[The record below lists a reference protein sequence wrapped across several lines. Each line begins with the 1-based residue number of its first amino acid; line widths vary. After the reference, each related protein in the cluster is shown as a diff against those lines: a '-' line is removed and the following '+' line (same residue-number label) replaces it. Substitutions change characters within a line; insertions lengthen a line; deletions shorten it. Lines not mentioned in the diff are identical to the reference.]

1 MMGNNK
7 VYSSKDVD
15 NAVSELADMILTTD
29 FTANQYRDLCQAIKD
44 SPYFYGDDFIDYD
57 YVDVAHDN
65 VYAYLDGMTESEIF
79 NLLIEYGFEGVRME
93 TLDDEYKAK
102 LLTKLAKY
110 FTSTT
115 ELEDFLGDEM
125 VKKLNTL
132 P

>member
-1 MMGNNK
+1 MMDKNK
-7 VYSSKDVD
+7 AYSSEDID
-15 NAVSELADMILTTD
+15 NSVSELIDVMSTTD
-29 FTANQYRDLCQAIKD
+29 LTANQYRDLCRAIKD
-44 SPYFYGDDFIDYD
+44 SPYFYSVDFIDYD
-57 YVDVAHDN
+57 YIDVHN
-65 VYAYLDGMTESEIF
+65 KVYDYLDGMSESQIL
-79 NLLIEYGFEGVRME
+79 NLLIVYGFEGIRME

>member
-1 MMGNNK
+1 
-7 VYSSKDVD
+7 
-15 NAVSELADMILTTD
+15 MIMWMLPMTM
-29 FTANQYRDLCQAIKD
+29 
-44 SPYFYGDDFIDYD
+44 FIL
-57 YVDVAHDN
+57 
-65 VYAYLDGMTESEIF
+65 YLDRMTESEIF

-125 VKKLNTL
+125 VKKLNIL